1 VSSSYARG
9 VSRDRD
15 FTAVGR
21 ALAVPARSTI
31 CNLLMDGSRRPA
43 GELARLAGV
52 SASTASDHL
61 GVLLAAGL
69 LRCHVQGRHRF
80 YAIAGPEVGTA
91 LEALGLVVGPAPVS
105 GFRGS
110 RRAEHLAAA
119 RFCYD
124 HLAGTLGTALTDA
137 WLADGWL
144 DDPDALVLT
153 PRGAAGLRDLGVQ
166 VDAAVSGRRA
176 TTRACLDWTER
187 RPHLGGAVGAAVGTR
202 FLDAG
207 WVIRHRSGRGLTVTP
222 AGTTLLGE
230 SFGVDLGERCSDG
243 TDVGRASTAQVG

>member
-1 VSSSYARG
+1 MG
-9 VSRDRD
+9 RDRD

-61 GVLLAAGL
+61 GVLVAAGL
-69 LRCHVQGRHRF
+69 LRCHVHGRHRF
-80 YAIAGPEVGTA
+80 YALAGPEVGSA
-91 LEALGLVVGPAPVS
+91 LEALGLIAPPAPVS
-105 GFRGS
+105 GLRGT

-124 HLAGTLGTALTDA
+124 HLAGALGTALTDA
-137 WLADGWL
+137 WLAAGWL
-144 DDPDALVLT
+144 ADPDALALT
-153 PRGAAGLRDLGVQ
+153 PRGAAGLRGLGVA
-166 VDAAVSGRRA
+166 VDAAVAGRRA

-207 WVIRHRSGRGLTVTP
+207 WVVRHRSGRGLTVTP
-222 AGTTLLGE
+222 AGETLLRE
-230 SFGVDLGERCSDG
+230 SFGIDLA
-243 TDVGRASTAQVG
+243 GRAAADLVPGAAAGRV